1 MLRLKSGRPLFFTA
15 SARGGFFGYSADL
28 SAKAGGECE
37 SKAIDCGK
45 HSGPEDVHG
54 GRALVESVAT
64 ESVEVIAG
72 SLSVCAGRDDAIAST
87 ASNAVTSRG
96 LGAAQE
102 EHFSWSRRAFIPL
115 HRIVLRRNL
124 PKNLEIVR
132 RAREDS
138 ALRFSNLQLQPPVS
152 FEVLLPNSCYRRS
165 YCQI

>member
-15 SARGGFFGYSADL
+15 AAGGGFFGYSPGV
-28 SAKAGGECE
+28 SAKAGCGYECR
-37 SKAIDCGK
+37 AIDCGK

-72 SLSVCAGRDDAIAST
+72 SLSVCAGREDAIAST

-102 EHFSWSRRAFIPL
+102 EHFPWSRRAFIPL
-115 HRIVLRRNL
+115 
-124 PKNLEIVR
+124 
-132 RAREDS
+132 
-138 ALRFSNLQLQPPVS
+138 PP
-152 FEVLLPNSCYRRS
+152 
-165 YCQI
+165 